1 MTLVPSVTREQLTS
15 MVEMIA
21 ESWPMMREEVSDEP
35 NVDSLCCLFCCSDEP
50 DKDGQPVRK
59 EVCACRGDAGYF
71 HVSCLVEFAK
81 TKTKAAM
88 DRRHVI
94 LRKIW
99 LTCPTCKQE
108 WTGGTLADMSKKCA
122 LFVCK
127 KYPDNVELKIHALGI
142 KCDGIAFSRT
152 SSMEERKCATE
163 EVLSAI
169 KESYSGE
176 ELPAFVLRAKMY
188 SHSMLGNIAYE
199 RNYLVAAFEHYKQCE
214 ATARAL
220 GYGENDMQMMRIRKQ
235 IAAAQCAIRGKDAA
249 ATHET
254 MLPILRAIYAKSKED
269 DGKDSS
275 ATLKDG
281 FILADSLCESGQFD
295 EAKELL
301 ADLHTKAHRVLG
313 PQYNLTRD
321 IKHLMDEISTSRV
334 D

>member
-1 MTLVPSVTREQLTS
+1 MTSVPGITREQLTS

-50 DKDGQPVRK
+50 DKDSQPVRK

-88 DRRHVI
+88 DRGHVN
-94 LRKIW
+94 LGEIW
-99 LTCPTCKQE
+99 MECPTCKQD
-108 WTGGTLADMSKKCA
+108 WTGGTLVDMSKESVS
-122 LFVCK
+122 FVCEE
-127 KYPDNVELKIHALGI
+127 YPDDVELKIYALGI
-142 KCDGIAFSRT
+142 KRDGIEFSGT
-152 SSMEERKCATE
+152 CSVEEQECAAE

-169 KESYSGE
+169 KEYYNGE

-188 SHSMLGNIAYE
+188 SYFMLGDIAFDLNE
-199 RNYLVAAFEHYKQCE
+199 LADAIEHYKQCE

-220 GYGENDMQMMRIRKQ
+220 GYGENDIDMMRIRKQ
-235 IAAAQCAIRGKDAA
+235 IVASQCALGCEGDRAYY
-249 ATHET
+249 ET
-254 MLPILRAIYAKSKED
+254 LLPFSRAIYAKSKEN
-269 DGKDSS
+269 DGEDNQSP
-275 ATLKDG
+275 
-281 FILADSLCESGQFD
+281 LAYGYDLAKTLCELGQLD

-301 ADLHTKAHRVLG
+301 ADLHAKAQRVFG
-313 PQYNLTRD
+313 THHYGTQD
-321 IKHLMDEISTSRV
+321 IKCLLDKISTSRV